1 MKEVTLEYGDGHMT
15 VALPESA
22 TVVRYGE
29 TYFDPPAVDPWAA
42 TREALARPV
51 GMKPIRESVGPGSKV
66 VIAFPDRV
74 KGGMHERTHRRVAIP
89 LILQELRAAG
99 VKDDDITLLQAP
111 GLHRENTREE
121 LYQYLPKE
129 IVDEFASAGRLA
141 RHDAEDPD
149 GVLDLGTDAHGDGV
163 FCNRLLAE
171 ADFGIILGHTQG
183 NPYGGYSGGYK
194 MLVTGLTH
202 WRSIRCH
209 HTPKTMYREDFLP
222 TSTHQYMREQ
232 FDTIGKTIEERI
244 GKKLFCVDAVV
255 DTTAQV
261 LGVYAG
267 SCEEVQKAS
276 WPLADKRTNV
286 HLPGEKADVL
296 VFGMPRGF
304 HYGPGMGTNPI
315 LMTQAVGATLC
326 RVAGALNPNPVVIAP
341 SVCDGWFND
350 EWFPAYREI
359 YQVFQKNAFA
369 PADMVPYEEEFAS
382 RPEYISKFRFNNAYH
397 PFHAF
402 SMLYMGGVA
411 WRNTSAM
418 FMPGAKEPGIARS
431 MGFIPTQTFEEAM
444 KGAEKFVGKN
454 PKILALPEY
463 LLKVPAHL
471 FADGG

>member
-1 MKEVTLEYGDGHMT
+1 MKEVTLEYGDGKMT
-15 VALPESA
+15 VELPQSA

-29 TYFDPPAVDPWAA
+29 TYVDPPAVDPWEA
-42 TREALARPV
+42 TRKALANPA
-51 GMKPIRESVGPGSKV
+51 GMKPIRESVGPRSKV
-66 VIAFPDRV
+66 VMAFPDRV

-89 LILQELRAAG
+89 LILEELRAAG
-99 VKDDDITLLQAP
+99 VKEENITLLQAP

-121 LYQYLPKE
+121 LYMYLPKE
-129 IVDEFASAGRLA
+129 IVDEFADSGRLV
-141 RHDAEDPD
+141 RHDAEDPE
-149 GVLDLGTDAHGDGV
+149 GVVDLGVDSHGDRV
-163 FCNRLLAE
+163 FCNRLVAE
-171 ADFGIILGHTQG
+171 SDFAIILGHAQG

-209 HTPKTMYREDFLP
+209 HTPATMYRDDFMP
-222 TSTHQYMREQ
+222 TTTHQYMREQ

-244 GKKLFCVDAVV
+244 GKRMFAVDAVV
-255 DTTAQV
+255 DTNAQV
-261 LGVYAG
+261 LGVFAG
-267 SCEEVQKAS
+267 SCEGVQQAS

-286 HLPGEKADVL
+286 HMATEKADVL
-296 VFGMPRGF
+296 VFGEPRTF

-326 RVAGALNPNPVVIAP
+326 RVAGALNPNPVVIVP
-341 SVCDGWFND
+341 SICDGWFND

-359 YQVFQKNAFA
+359 YDVYQKNGNA
-369 PADMVPYEEEFAS
+369 PEDMVKYEEEFAS
-382 RPEYISKFRFNNAYH
+382 RPEYINKFRFEHAYH

-411 WRNTSAM
+411 LRSTKAM

-431 MGFIPTQTFEEAM
+431 MGFIPTATFDEAV
-444 KGAEKFVGKN
+444 KAAEKYVGKN

-463 LLKVPAHL
+463 LLKVPAHV
-471 FADGG
+471 FADK